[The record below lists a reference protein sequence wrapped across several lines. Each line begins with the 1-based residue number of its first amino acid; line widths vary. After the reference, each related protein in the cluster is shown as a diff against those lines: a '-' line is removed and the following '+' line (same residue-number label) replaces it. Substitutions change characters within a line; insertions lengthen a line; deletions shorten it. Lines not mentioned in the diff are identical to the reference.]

1 MKGAAMVAR
10 SIGASPKASC
20 ARDGG
25 AGEDVDAYLKFE
37 SLPGSGSAIKLRVLE
52 IAPFRFAADLCEPAP
67 RVRRQSTLTVHPD
80 G

>member
-37 SLPGSGSAIKLRVLE
+37 SLPGSGSAIKLRILE
-52 IAPFRFAADLCEPAP
+52 TDGHADDLIIPAL
-67 RVRRQSTLTVHPD
+67 R
-80 G
+80 